1 MVGVP
6 RQYIPDVEF
15 LLPEDVTFEIH
26 VGRLDLPEIVLSLSY
41 GLCDLTGL
49 QIPDIMLLLP
59 VPLLYRR
66 DVVFLLTDGI

>member
-6 RQYIPDVEF
+6 RQDIPDVEF
-15 LLPEDVTFEIH
+15 LLPEDVTFDIH
-26 VGRLDLPEIVLSLSY
+26 IGRLDLPEIVLPLSY

-49 QIPDIMLLLP
+49 QIPDIMFVLP

-66 DVVFLLTDGI
+66 DVVFC